1 MEQLSPKNRPPM
13 KIMFIVQWWYMMILS
28 IMYQEALTLAMPS
41 ALFSTRTIRNFTCG
55 CRDEPL
61 LGLSACQHLTAK
73 RDMNIS
79 GFKGFKQ
86 NHENIWEKQD
96 FHNIHQYPRLLP
108 NGYRKLWKHIEPL
121 QYSPSRSSQIL
132 QKSLFQRRTRQM
144 KPSLSLRLSQT
155 SSPSFTLWKST
166 CTRPNGL

>member
-1 MEQLSPKNRPPM
+1 
-13 KIMFIVQWWYMMILS
+13 MMILS

-86 NHENIWEKQD
+86 NHENIYEKSKMEQY
-96 FHNIHQYPRLLP
+96 HNIQGSYPM
-108 NGYRKLWKHIEPL
+108 GIENDGNTLNPFNTL
-121 QYSPSRSSQIL
+121 HPDPPRSSKNPCFRGAPDKWSHPCHCGWAKLHHLLSRFESPLARGPMACSL
-132 QKSLFQRRTRQM
+132 QGIGGGRI
-144 KPSLSLRLSQT
+144 
-155 SSPSFTLWKST
+155 SPW
-166 CTRPNGL
+166 N